1 MGEPVTMTNEQLHAL
16 IEAVRLAATN
26 AAGNAAAAGG
36 ADAQGAKIK
45 GSFAACT
52 HNFDKLY
59 GINFIHKQF
68 MTSHKNSV

>member
-36 ADAQGAKIK
+36 ADAQGAKVK
-45 GSFAACT
+45 GRS
-52 HNFDKLY
+52 L
-59 GINFIHKQF
+59 
-68 MTSHKNSV
+68 